1 MTNYGIQYSITRP
14 QETTIT
20 DKDVYVASNIEP
32 YSKEIED
39 HIVEGYQFNLVSYT
53 KDEYLL
59 QQSTN
64 ITALQEEL
72 RAAKVLLG
80 VD

>member
-1 MTNYGIQYSITRP
+1 MINYGIQYSTTRP
-14 QETTIT
+14 Q
-20 DKDVYVASNIEP
+20 DVSFTNTHVFVASDIEE
-32 YSKEIED
+32 YSQEVED
-39 HIVEGYQFNLVSYT
+39 HILNGFKFNLVEYT